1 MMKAAGLILPQTVT
15 VMRRLDQVA
24 DRTGKPAGRL
34 PDGKQT
40 KRVGTGETG
49 LKPRTTVVQS
59 GHCPPKQ
66 SLNMRGDD
74 PASVIG
80 HHVIAK
86 RGELDGYDV
95 VATGQNRTD
104 LALDAVQ
111 VEMPSRL
118 TEVPRAV
125 DEGDHPQIRCC
136 FNVPLPERRVE
147 VVQPPTP
154 SMGIDIT
161 QLTCRSVADQVE
173 SSAQRQC
180 DGGSRRPN

>member
-1 MMKAAGLILPQTVT
+1 MPILPQVVV
-15 VMRRLDQVA
+15 VMRRLDHAA
-24 DRTGKPAGRL
+24 DRTGEPAGRL

-74 PASVIG
+74 PAGVIG

-86 RGELDGYDV
+86 RGELDGHDV

-111 VEMPSRL
+111 VEIPSRL

-136 FNVPLPERRVE
+136 FNVPLPECLAK
-147 VVQPPTP
+147 VVLPQRP
-154 SMGIDIT
+154 SMGIDIA
-161 QLTCRSVADQVE
+161 QLTCLAAADQVE
-173 SSAQRQC
+173 I
-180 DGGSRRPN
+180 PE